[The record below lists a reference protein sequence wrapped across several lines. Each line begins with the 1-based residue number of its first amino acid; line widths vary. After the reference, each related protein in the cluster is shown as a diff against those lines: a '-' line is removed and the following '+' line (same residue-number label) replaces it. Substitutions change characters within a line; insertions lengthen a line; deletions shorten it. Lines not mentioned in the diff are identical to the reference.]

1 MSESILTST
10 KKRLGLTEDNEQF
23 DEDVIMDINT
33 VLNILTQM
41 GVGPQEGFF
50 IVDKNSKW
58 DDFLQ
63 NDSQILQMVKTYVF
77 IRVKLLFDSTT
88 TPQSVIEVMIRQY
101 QALEWRIH
109 DYINYQ
115 KAATSNACS
124 YEHTSGL

>member
-1 MSESILTST
+1 MNESILTST

-63 NDSQILQMVKTYVF
+63 NDSPLLQMAKTYVF
-77 IRVKLLFDSTT
+77 LRVKLLFDSVT
-88 TPQSVIEVMIRQY
+88 TPQSVIEVMTRQY
-101 QALEWRIH
+101 QDLEWRIH

-115 KAATSNACS
+115 KEATSDV
-124 YEHTSGL
+124 

>member
-1 MSESILTST
+1 MNESILTST

-41 GVGPQEGFF
+41 GIGPQDGFS

-63 NDSQILQMVKTYVF
+63 NDSQLLQMARTYVF
-77 IRVKLLFDSTT
+77 LRVKLLFDSVT
-88 TPQSVIEVMIRQY
+88 TPQSVIEAMTRQY
-101 QALEWRIH
+101 QELEWRIH

-115 KAATSNACS
+115 KEATLNA
-124 YEHTSGL
+124 